1 MVTASYIIL
10 LLIDVVGLVVLAILW
25 WPAAV
30 LALLLAVVHVC
41 QDTIHEDEAK
51 KAAENQPTVE
61 RQVQASEIIEVPELK
76 KED

>member
-1 MVTASYIIL
+1 MVIAAKIFL
-10 LLIDVVGLVVLAILW
+10 LVFDVVGLAVLAVLW

-30 LALLLAVVHVC
+30 FALLWAVISVC

-51 KAAENQPTVE
+51 KATENQPVVE
-61 RQVQASEIIEVPELK
+61 RQVQASEIIEVPEQR